1 MCKYVNK
8 YEILANFFQ
17 MLNVIRSS
25 EDAQK
30 QTFLFQQ
37 LGGLISIVR
46 QVWKY
51 FLLLNKYKI
60 SRSAGEIPHY
70 PKNREPKPT
79 LVKSEKQSPW
89 QNVIYVCIIDNCN
102 YFLHNYDIYFIFPA
116 YKELSRQHFCSN
128 HGILDR
134 RFTPPT
140 YNYSSC
146 GEYFNSIGLW
156 IQNLPAAIDSENSE
170 RFDARHQQRSSR
182 YWKIVNGNSKIWQ
195 YFGRLPTLIPA
206 ANR

>member
-1 MCKYVNK
+1 MKIFFTCKQICIRYPDPPVRSLTIPKTVNQNRLWLK
-8 YEILANFFQ
+8 VKNNPLDKILFMFVLLIIVTIFYII
-17 MLNVIRSS
+17 M
-25 EDAQK
+25 
-30 QTFLFQQ
+30 
-37 LGGLISIVR
+37 ISI
-46 QVWKY
+46 
-51 FLLLNKYKI
+51 L
-60 SRSAGEIPHY
+60 S
-70 PKNREPKPT
+70 
-79 LVKSEKQSPW
+79 
-89 QNVIYVCIIDNCN
+89 
-102 YFLHNYDIYFIFPA
+102 FPA

-195 YFGRLPTLIPA
+195 YFGRLPALIPA